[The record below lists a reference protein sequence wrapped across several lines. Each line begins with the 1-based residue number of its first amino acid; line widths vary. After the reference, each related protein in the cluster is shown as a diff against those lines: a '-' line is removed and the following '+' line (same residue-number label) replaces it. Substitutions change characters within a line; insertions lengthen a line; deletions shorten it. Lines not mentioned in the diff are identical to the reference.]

1 MLILEKQKVLMA
13 GAEVSSEVGKSTIN
27 EPKFVMIVM
36 KSAEVWAVYV
46 YVDDG
51 ENAWRSVWG

>member
-1 MLILEKQKVLMA
+1 MA
-13 GAEVSSEVGKSTIN
+13 GAEVSSEVGKSTIK

-36 KSAEVWAVYV
+36 KSSAEVWAV